1 MSMPADIVIT
11 GVGAVTPLG
20 IGADP
25 TWKALVAGRCGIGP
39 ITSFDVSSLPVK
51 RAGEIRDFRPKD
63 HMSTK
68 LSLDL
73 EPYMQYAWV
82 AAQEAIR
89 QSSMTCFGQRV
100 GVVMASALSGINVIG
115 STSASLV
122 SDGRSAGPKFLTKAM
137 ANIAA
142 AHLCIQYGMTGPCMT
157 VSTACSSGGDAVTLA
172 SMFLRS
178 GMADA
183 MVVMA
188 GEEAICPTL
197 IQSLVRAGA
206 LSKAGE
212 SLPFDRDRS
221 GFVLGSGGGAV
232 VLETAEHA
240 RSRGASVLADLV
252 GCANNSD
259 AYNPV
264 SPDPDGRGVEA
275 CMRLAL
281 RDAGLSPAQIGYVNA
296 HGTATVQGDAAECR
310 AIGNVFGC
318 SPLYVSSTK
327 GATGHMMGAGGL
339 IELIFCVLAV
349 SRGVLPPNTGCTE
362 QDPACQVTLVP
373 GPGFFHA
380 VDYAMT
386 DSMGFGGQNS
396 CVIAGKHK
404 E

>member
-1 MSMPADIVIT
+1 MPSDIVIT

-20 IGADP
+20 ISADAS
-25 TWKALVAGRCGIGP
+25 WEALVGGGCGIVP
-39 ITSFDVSSLPVK
+39 ITSIDVSSLPVG
-51 RAGEIRDFRPKD
+51 RAGQIRDFRPKEY
-63 HMSTK
+63 MSTK

-89 QSSMTCFGQRV
+89 QSGLTSFGDRT
-100 GVVMASALSGINVIG
+100 GVVMASALSGINVI
-115 STSASLV
+115 SATSASLV
-122 SDGRSAGPKFLTKAM
+122 SDGRPAGPKFLTKAM

-142 AHLCIQYGMTGPCMT
+142 AHLCIQYGITGPCMT

-172 SMFLRS
+172 SLFLRS

-188 GEEAICPTL
+188 GEEAVCPTL

-212 SLPFDRDRS
+212 SLPFDRKRS

-232 VLETAEHA
+232 ILETAEHA
-240 RSRGASVLADLV
+240 RSREAVILADLC
-252 GCANNSD
+252 GCANNTD

-264 SPDPDGRGVEA
+264 SPHPDGKGVES

-281 RDAGLSPAQIGYVNA
+281 KDACLAPSQIGYVNA
-296 HGTATVQGDAAECR
+296 HGTATVQGDVAECR
-310 AIGNVFGC
+310 AIGNVFGD
-318 SPLYVSSTK
+318 SRPYVSSTK

-339 IELIFCVLAV
+339 IELIFCTMAIC
-349 SRGVLPPNTGCTE
+349 SGILPPNTGCTD
-362 QDPACQVTLVP
+362 QDPDCPVTLVP
-373 GPGFFHA
+373 GPRFSHSI
-380 VDYAMT
+380 DYAMT

-396 CVIAGKHK
+396 CVIIGKHK

>member
-1 MSMPADIVIT
+1 MSMPSDIVIT

-20 IGADP
+20 IGADAS
-25 TWKALVAGRCGIGP
+25 WEALVSGGCGIGP
-39 ITSFDVSSLPVK
+39 ITSIDTSSLPVG
-51 RAGEIRDFRPKD
+51 RAGEVRDFHPKD

-82 AAQEAIR
+82 AALEAVK
-89 QSSMTCFGQRV
+89 QSGLSSFGDRV
-100 GVVMASALSGINVIG
+100 GVVMASALSGINVI
-115 STSASLV
+115 SDTSASFV
-122 SDGRSAGPKFLTKAM
+122 SDGRAAGPKFLTKAM

-142 AHLCIQYGMTGPCMT
+142 AHLCIHFGMTGPCMT

-178 GMADA
+178 GRADA

-188 GEEAICPTL
+188 GEEAVCPTM
-197 IQSLVRAGA
+197 IQSLVKAGA

-212 SLPFDRDRS
+212 SLPFDRKRS

-240 RSRGASVLADLV
+240 RSRNAGILADLS
-252 GCANNSD
+252 GSANNSD

-264 SPDPDGRGVEA
+264 SPDPEGRGIEA
-275 CMRLAL
+275 CMHLAL
-281 RDAGLSPAQIGYVNA
+281 KDACLAPSAIGYVNA
-296 HGTATVQGDAAECR
+296 HGTATLQGDVAESR
-310 AIGNVFGC
+310 AIGKVFGNA
-318 SPLYVSSTK
+318 PLYVSSTK

-339 IELIFCVLAV
+339 IELIFCILAV
-349 SRGVLPPNTGCTE
+349 NRGILPPNTGCTE
-362 QDPACQVTLVP
+362 QDPSCPVTLVP
-373 GPGFFHA
+373 GPGFVCP

-396 CVIAGKHK
+396 CIIIGKHK

>member
-1 MSMPADIVIT
+1 MTMPLEIVIT

-20 IGADP
+20 IGAER
-25 TWKALVAGRCGIGP
+25 TWEALVSGECGIGP
-39 ITSFDVSSLPVK
+39 ITSIDVSSLPVG
-51 RAGEIRDFRPKD
+51 RAGEVRDFRPRD
-63 HMSTK
+63 YMSTK

-73 EPYMQYAWV
+73 EPYMQYAWT
-82 AAQEAIR
+82 AALEAVG
-89 QSSMTCFGQRV
+89 QSGLTVFGDRV

-115 STSASLV
+115 AASASLV
-122 SDGRSAGPKFLTKAM
+122 SDGRPAGPKFLTKAM

-142 AHLCIQYGMTGPCMT
+142 AHLCIHFGMTGPCMT

-188 GEEAICPTL
+188 GEEAVCPTM

-212 SLPFDRDRS
+212 SLPFDRNRS

-240 RSRGASVLADLV
+240 AARGAGILADLS

-264 SPDPDGRGVEA
+264 SPDPEGRGVEA

-281 RDAGLSPAQIGYVNA
+281 KDAGLEPSRIGYVNA
-296 HGTATVQGDAAECR
+296 HGTATVQGDVAECR
-310 AIGNVFGC
+310 AIGNVFGA
-318 SPLYVSSTK
+318 SSLYVSSTK

-349 SRGVLPPNTGCTE
+349 SRGILPPNTGCSE
-362 QDPACQVTLVP
+362 QDPACPVTLVP
-373 GPGFFHA
+373 GPRFSRP

-396 CVIAGKHK
+396 CVIVGKHK